1 MGDGG
6 QTYSPPILASMQAQV
21 ESALPLLCLYL
32 YRRGSA
38 VSTLCGVMGLS
49 EDPLLTV

>member
-1 MGDGG
+1 MGNGG
-6 QTYSPPILASMQAQV
+6 QTHSPPILASMQAQV

-32 YRRGSA
+32 YRRGS
-38 VSTLCGVMGLS
+38 TLCGVMGLS